1 MTSWEKLLNV
11 QLEILEHK
19 IEMQGIVKDTEKKMI
34 VILYYILFN
43 CARGLELN
51 HDDDIGE
58 DSGEQRDVGGP
69 VHLEKTQTMEGSFLL
84 ETVD

>member
-1 MTSWEKLLNV
+1 
-11 QLEILEHK
+11 
-19 IEMQGIVKDTEKKMI
+19 MI

-69 VHLEKTQTMEGSFLL
+69 VHLEKTQTMEGSFLH